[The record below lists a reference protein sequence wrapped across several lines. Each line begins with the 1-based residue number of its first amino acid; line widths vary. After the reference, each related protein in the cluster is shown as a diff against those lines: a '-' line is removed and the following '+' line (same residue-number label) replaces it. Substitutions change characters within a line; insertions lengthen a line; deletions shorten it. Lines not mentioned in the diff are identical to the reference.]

1 MIEGK
6 TKSGFKYR
14 IDDNALDDMELLDAL
29 MDMDEDRDG
38 KGIYASRKAL
48 RSLLGEKQVEDLYE
62 FIRDK
67 ETGKVSAKKV
77 YETFGEI
84 LESAK
89 GNSAIKN

>member
-6 TKSGFKYR
+6 TKSGFKFR

-29 MDMDEDRDG
+29 MDMDEDKDG
-38 KGIYASRKAL
+38 KGIYASRTALKA
-48 RSLLGEKQVEDLYE
+48 LLGEEQVKSLYE

-84 LESAK
+84 MDSAK
-89 GNSAIKN
+89 GNTAIKN